1 VPRRL
6 PAFESVH
13 LVALPTR
20 WAYGDLVAT
29 LLHPRYLP
37 FTADQLRAHF
47 APVLGPGELDR
58 HLTYYLASVEQAKIY
73 AGLIGRGIK
82 PTPVQTRLGR
92 QMEKDERFWLATA
105 LMSLYHQDDGAA
117 RAETFGRLLE
127 RGGLRPPSSFDRW
140 ADALAGPLELFFE
153 VNLPSPPGYR
163 AWLRDH
169 LNERVPIPYLRE
181 KAEASG
187 SRLEGATKA
196 DAMLLAPGTGVAVIF
211 EAKVLS
217 DVSTHTTF
225 DVARNQLARTI
236 DVMLE
241 ANPKLQPPLCL
252 REPEQTFLML
262 LTPAL
267 LQAGETGTA
276 ASGSRLYG
284 WLMPAYQDLN
294 GSLLQQH
301 LPHRDDHEL
310 AEVSKRLGWASWE
323 DCHSLVPGACS
334 WLAANPS
341 ST

>member
-1 VPRRL
+1 MR
-6 PAFESVH
+6 VH
-13 LVALPTR
+13 LVALSTR
-20 WAYGDLVAT
+20 WAYGGLVAT
-29 LLHPRYLP
+29 LLHPTYLP
-37 FTADQLRAHF
+37 FTADQLRGHF
-47 APVLGPGELDR
+47 APVLGAGELDR
-58 HLTYYLASVEQAKIY
+58 HLTYYLASVEQAKMY
-73 AGLIGRGIK
+73 ADLIGRGIK
-82 PTPVQTRLGR
+82 PTPAQTRLGR

-105 LMSLYHQDDGAA
+105 LISLYHQDGGTA
-117 RAETFGRLLE
+117 RGETFGRLLE
-127 RGGLRPPSSFDRW
+127 RGGLCPPSSFDGW
-140 ADALAGPLELFFE
+140 AAALAGPLELFFE
-153 VNLPSPPGYR
+153 VNLPSPPSYR

-181 KAEASG
+181 KAETSG

-217 DVSTHTTF
+217 DVSTHITF

-252 REPEQTFLML
+252 RKPEQTFLML

-267 LQAGETGTA
+267 LQAEGTGNA

-284 WLMPAYQDLN
+284 WLMPVYKDPN

-301 LPHRDDHEL
+301 LPHRDGHEL

-323 DCHSLVPGACS
+323 DCHSLVPGACP
-334 WLAANPS
+334 WPAANPS